1 MSVLDS
7 IAPNDFSAD
16 PNFIPA
22 LLPAS
27 SSAPVVRRET
37 PVYEGFIPEEPTTL
51 KDAGLTLAEVEGF
64 CLRYLLNCGTGSGR
78 AIADNLK
85 LPFNMV
91 AGVLGVLKDQLLLT
105 FRDTTPMNDYV
116 YELSDQGLVRARR
129 RAEHCT
135 YFGAAPVRISDY
147 IDAMRRQAVDKVK
160 PTPADLRRA
169 FRDLQLSD
177 AVVSQIGQAVTGGR
191 SMFLYGAP
199 GNGKTSIAERVIRS
213 VSEHIW
219 IPRAVTVTDE
229 IIRVFDPACHEE
241 VPMEGSGELLSS
253 QKIDRRWV
261 RVKRPT
267 VVVGGEL
274 TLEML
279 ECHVNPATG
288 VNEAPLQMKSN
299 GGALVIDDFGRQR
312 ISTTELLNRWI
323 IPLEKGHDYI
333 TLPSGRHIEIPF
345 TQFLVFSTNLDPR
358 QIVDEAFL
366 RRIPYK
372 IEVFDPSEEEFRQL
386 FRRVATAMGFTF
398 PPELADYLLEKHYRN
413 TGRPLRFCHPRDML
427 VQVKNLCDFHGLKYE
442 LNETALDVAVFNYF
456 AGL

>member
-1 MSVLDS
+1 MTAIQSDVIDSSVNNSTFL
-7 IAPNDFSAD
+7 AKA
-16 PNFIPA
+16 A
-22 LLPAS
+22 
-27 SSAPVVRRET
+27 T
-37 PVYEGFIPEEPTTL
+37 PTSVGKEGEYEGFFPVEPSSL
-51 KDAGLTLAEVEGF
+51 KEAGLTHAEVEGF
-64 CLRYLLNCGTGSGR
+64 CLRYLLTCGTGSGR

-85 LPFNMV
+85 MPFNLV
-91 AGVLGVLKDQLLLT
+91 GDVLQSLKDQLLLT
-105 FRDTTPMNDYV
+105 YRDSAPMNDYV
-116 YELSDQGLVRARR
+116 YELSEQGLVRARR

-147 IDAMRRQAVDKVK
+147 VEAVRRQSVDKVK
-160 PTPADLRRA
+160 PKPADLRRA
-169 FRDLQLSD
+169 FADLQLSD

-191 SMFLYGAP
+191 AMFLYGAP

-213 VSEHIW
+213 VSEHVW
-219 IPRAVTVTDE
+219 IPRSVTVTDE

-241 VPMEGSGELLSS
+241 VPLDISSGALSS
-253 QKIDRRWV
+253 HKVDRRWV

-267 VVVGGEL
+267 VVAGGEL

-279 ECHVNPATG
+279 ECHVNPSTG

-299 GGALVIDDFGRQR
+299 CGALVIDDFGRQR

-333 TLPSGRHIEIPF
+333 MLPSGRHIQIPF
-345 TQFLVFSTNLDPR
+345 AQLLIFSTNLDPR

-372 IEVFDPSEEEFRQL
+372 IEVMDPSDNEFRQL
-386 FRRVATAMGFTF
+386 FCRTANKMGFSF
-398 PPELADYLLEKHYRN
+398 QSKVVDHLIAKHYVP
-413 TGRPLRFCHPRDML
+413 TGRPLRFCHARDML
-427 VQVKNLCDFHGLKYE
+427 LQVKNLCDFHDLKYVLSE
-442 LNETALDVAVFNYF
+442 EAIDVAAFNYF

>member
-1 MSVLDS
+1 MSALDS
-7 IAPNDFSAD
+7 IAGPRPTVD
-16 PNFIPA
+16 PIIIPGA
-22 LLPAS
+22 TSRFGDDDNPFF
-27 SSAPVVRRET
+27 PRE
-37 PVYEGFIPEEPTTL
+37 PGNL
-51 KDAGLTLAEVEGF
+51 KEAGLTAAEVEGF
-64 CLRYLLNCGTGSGR
+64 CLRYLLTCGTGSGR

-85 LPFNMV
+85 LPFNIV
-91 AGVLGVLKDQLLLT
+91 HEILQLLKDQLLVT
-105 FRDTTPMNDYV
+105 FRDTAPMNDYV
-116 YELSDQGLVRARR
+116 YELSEQGLVRARR

-147 IDAMRRQAVDKVK
+147 IDAIRQQAIDKVK
-160 PTPADLRRA
+160 PKPADLRRA
-169 FRDLQLSD
+169 FTDLQMSD
-177 AVVSQIGQAVTGGR
+177 AVISQIGQAVTGGR

-213 VSEHIW
+213 VSEYVW
-219 IPRAVTVTDE
+219 IPRSITVTDE

-241 VPMEGSGELLSS
+241 VPIEGSNDLLNL
-253 QKIDRRWV
+253 QKVDRRWV

-288 VNEAPLQMKSN
+288 VNEAPLQLKSN

-333 TLPSGRHIEIPF
+333 TLPSGRHIQIPF
-345 TQFLVFSTNLDPR
+345 AQLIIFSTNLDPR

-372 IEVFDPSEEEFRQL
+372 IEVHDPSDTEFRQL
-386 FRRVATAMGFTF
+386 FVRLATKLGF
-398 PPELADYLLEKHYRN
+398 DYEPALFEYVIEKHYRPI
-413 TGRPLRFCHPRDML
+413 GRPLRYCHPRDIML
-427 VQVKNLCDFHGLKYE
+427 QVKNLCDFHGLPYKLSRE
-442 LNETALDVAVFNYF
+442 MLDVAAFNYF